1 MFITQVIFPVAIVA
15 GVCFWAGTQWEKERR
30 AVELRKPVVNEI
42 RKHYDRR
49 V

>member
-1 MFITQVIFPVAIVA
+1 MFITQVIIPVLLVGA
-15 GVCFWAGTQWEKERR
+15 VCFWAGMRWQKERR

-42 RKHYDRR
+42 RKRYDRR